1 MGVRDVVIVGGGPAG
16 ATAAAFLAKGGAD
29 VLLLD
34 RARFPRDK
42 PCSEYVNPEAA
53 GVLARSG
60 ALEAVDAAG
69 PCFLRGMQINS
80 PGGHRALVDLCA
92 ESGDPHRDGAREIER
107 IRLDAI
113 LLDHAERC
121 GADVR
126 TGTRVD
132 DLIREDGVVCG
143 VVASERGRCVE
154 YRGRLVLGCDG
165 PRSVVARRLGV
176 DRPVTLLRRMAFVL
190 HYREV
195 RGLHDYG
202 EFHLSRRYYVGMG
215 PLGNGRAN
223 VTLVAPA
230 DDVPR
235 WRGNPMPYV
244 EQALRGLP
252 RLWPRLAS
260 AKPEGPPRIF
270 GPLARSVTTTALP
283 GAMLV
288 GDASGFLDPF
298 TGEGI
303 FTALRGAELAASAAL
318 SALAASPSFA
328 PLAAPARYR
337 LARTLE
343 FRHKRTVSWLVQ
355 LFVQHPP
362 LIDRA
367 TSLLSERPELVQTLA
382 GVVSDRV
389 PARVALSPR
398 FLARLVI

>member
-1 MGVRDVVIVGGGPAG
+1 MHDVVIVGGGPAG
-16 ATAAAFLAKGGAD
+16 ATAAALLAKGGAD
-29 VLLLD
+29 VVLLD

-53 GVLARSG
+53 AVLGRSG
-60 ALEAVDAAG
+60 ALGAVDAAG

-80 PGGHRALVDLCA
+80 PSGCRTLVDLCTR
-92 ESGDPHRDGAREIER
+92 SDDPHRDGAREIER

-113 LLDHAERC
+113 LLDHACRC
-121 GADVR
+121 GADIR

-132 DLIREDGVVCG
+132 DLVCEDGVVRG
-143 VVASERGRCVE
+143 VVASERGQGVE

-165 PRSVVARRLGV
+165 PNSVVARRLGV
-176 DRPVTLLRRMAFVL
+176 SRPVPLLRRMAIVL
-190 HYREV
+190 HYRDV
-195 RGLHDYG
+195 RDLRDYG

-215 PLGNGRAN
+215 PLGDGRAN
-223 VTLVAPA
+223 VTVVAPA

-244 EQALRGLP
+244 EEALRGLP
-252 RLWPRLAS
+252 GLWPRLTEAR
-260 AKPEGPPRIF
+260 PEGPPRIF

-283 GAMLV
+283 GVMLV

-303 FTALRGAELAASAAL
+303 FTALRGAELAADAML
-318 SALAASPSFA
+318 SALAASANFA
-328 PLAAPARYR
+328 PLAAPARYQ
-337 LARTLE
+337 LARLLE

-367 TSLLSERPELVQTLA
+367 TDRMRKHPDLARTLA
-382 GVVSDRV
+382 DVVSDRV
-389 PARVALSPR
+389 PARAALSPR
-398 FLARLVI
+398 FLARLVS